1 MIEIPFN
8 PIIFNVGSL
17 VLGWHGIFSVVGVAV
32 GVYLTARWAL
42 PYGISRDS
50 VYETAIWVLIG
61 GVIGARAVA
70 IFDDLD
76 FYVNNPLQI
85 VAFWRGGVA
94 IWGGVLGG
102 LAGGALY
109 ARRAGLP
116 FARFADV
123 VAPALA
129 IGLIIGRLGDIIN
142 GEHCAELTNQFWGFI
157 YTHSGSPARFC
168 FGVIPSPP
176 MHPAIAYE
184 MLWNGLVAAALWWGL
199 KDRIRPA
206 GMVMAAFLA
215 LYAAGR
221 FFVGFLHTYTDY
233 IGDLN
238 ELQLISIAVLLVTV
252 PLLGLKA
259 RIGPK
264 EPPDY
269 SEPTPPSRPRPPRAE
284 RRRRAA
290 RQARRESQHRSEPHP

>member
-1 MIEIPFN
+1 
-8 PIIFNVGSL
+8 
-17 VLGWHGIFSVVGVAV
+17 
-32 GVYLTARWAL
+32 
-42 PYGISRDS
+42 
-50 VYETAIWVLIG
+50 
-61 GVIGARAVA
+61 
-70 IFDDLD
+70 
-76 FYVNNPLQI
+76 
-85 VAFWRGGVA
+85 
-94 IWGGVLGG
+94 
-102 LAGGALY
+102 
-109 ARRAGLP
+109 
-116 FARFADV
+116 
-123 VAPALA
+123 
-129 IGLIIGRLGDIIN
+129 
-142 GEHCAELTNQFWGFI
+142 
-157 YTHSGSPARFC
+157 
-168 FGVIPSPP
+168 

-269 SEPTPPSRPRPPRAE
+269 SEPTPPSRPLPPRAE